1 MMREPVT
8 PPANDLQKEVLAFL
22 RTHLQVKRE
31 DVRQACSGSNNC
43 INVYLGALYA
53 EGVLQPCGRD
63 GRETI
68 YTIHEA
74 EDIAAI
80 TAERRTSPEGAI
92 WRSIRIM
99 REFSPSDIEAA
110 LIGTD
115 TDVDL
120 RRIQTYC
127 SLLVRAGYLRV
138 LRKAGKV
145 RPARYRL
152 IRDTGP
158 LPPQEKRLPVVIDR
172 NEDRIVFAKG
182 ERL

>member
-1 MMREPVT
+1 MRRPET
-8 PPANDLQKEVLAFL
+8 PPANELQKDVWGFL
-22 RTHLQVKRE
+22 TAHLRVTRE
-31 DVRQACSGSNNC
+31 DVRQACSGSNGS
-43 INVYLGALYA
+43 IDVYLDNLYA
-53 EGVLQPCGRD
+53 EGVLQACGRD
-63 GRETI
+63 GKKTV
-68 YTIHEA
+68 YTVHKP
-74 EDIAAI
+74 EDIATV
-80 TAERRTSPEGAI
+80 TAKRRTSPEGAI
-92 WRSIRIM
+92 WRSMRIM
-99 REFSPSDIEAA
+99 REFSPVDIEVA
-110 LIGTD
+110 LIGSD
-115 TDVDL
+115 AGDL
-120 RRIQTYC
+120 RKIQTYC